1 MGACP
6 PETDSRVAAGR
17 HEASARR
24 RFAVSHDRGPHVER
38 PGNDKGDDVMGMHST
53 RRRGAALFAIA
64 ALVTAACSGDDGA
77 NDTTTAPTTVT
88 SEAPS
93 TEPPATE
100 PPSTE
105 PPATDPPATDPPSTD
120 PPETA
125 LAELSPADAD
135 LVAAVA
141 DAAGDGCDPLDPSQC
156 VLPFPS
162 NGLTAADDSS
172 PTGLRLALP
181 ANGMPANADGV
192 TVDPAEWNRNDGFS
206 PTGAILTFVA
216 DLDADASDLPPWTD
230 PEASLQDDSSVV
242 VVDIATGERWSVFAE
257 LDAKTD
263 DPAEQLLKIYPLVPF
278 TEGATYA
285 IGLRGLATTSGDPV
299 SSSPAFV
306 AYRDRLDT
314 GVDTVEARRD
324 QMETEVFAPLGAA
337 GMDRA
342 SLQQAWSFT
351 VASTE
356 GIAGRM
362 LHIRDD
368 ALASLGDA
376 APDFEI
382 TEVVDEPDDEY
393 IARTIV
399 GSFTVPNYL
408 TGDGAA
414 GNRFFYGD
422 GVTPTADELPVRNG
436 DLTATFEC
444 KVSDSTLAGAEPAR
458 ISQYGHGLLGSEGE
472 VGALNV
478 RQFAF
483 EHNIVFCATKW
494 AGMSEDDIVNAVAT
508 LSELSNF
515 PTMADRLQQ
524 GVLNQIVL
532 GRLMLH
538 PDGLAAQ
545 PAFQFDDGTP
555 LIDIEHLFYDGN
567 SQGGIMGIML
577 AAVSP
582 DIERAV
588 VGVVGMNYSML
599 LPRSVDFDTY
609 EGVMIPAYPSARDRA
624 LLLTLIQQLWDRGEG
639 AGYVQ
644 HVTSDPYPGTEA
656 KPILL
661 HVALGDHQVTE
672 LSAFVAARA
681 LGADVHQPIAEEG
694 RLPSDVALTFGL
706 DPIEYP
712 SDGSGIVL
720 WDSRSPAIPLE
731 GLPPRD
737 GRDPHEDPR
746 YDVDV
751 REQKSAFLQP
761 DGQIIDVCGD
771 IACPSD
777 IDPRD

>member
-1 MGACP
+1 
-6 PETDSRVAAGR
+6 
-17 HEASARR
+17 
-24 RFAVSHDRGPHVER
+24 
-38 PGNDKGDDVMGMHST
+38 MGMHST
-53 RRRGAALFAIA
+53 RRRTVALLTIA
-64 ALVTAACSGDDGA
+64 ALVAAACSGDDSA
-77 NDTTTAPTTVT
+77 DDTDSTAPATVTTNAPDTTEPPTT
-88 SEAPS
+88 EADS

-100 PPSTE
+100 PPATE
-105 PPATDPPATDPPSTD
+105 PPATEPPTTELP
-120 PPETA
+120 A
-125 LAELSPADAD
+125 LTPADAD
-135 LVAAVA
+135 LVASVES
-141 DAAGDGCDPLDPSQC
+141 AAADGCDPLDPSQC

-162 NGLTAADDSS
+162 NGLTTTDDSS
-172 PTGLRLALP
+172 ATGLRLALP
-181 ANGMPANADGV
+181 VEGLPANVDGV
-192 TVDPAEWNRNDGFS
+192 HVDPSEWNRNDGFS
-206 PTGAILTFVA
+206 PTGAIVTFVA
-216 DLDADASDLPPWTD
+216 DLDDEASDLPPWTD
-230 PEASLQDDSSVV
+230 PEASLQDDSPVV
-242 VVDIATGERWSVFAE
+242 VVDIAGGERWPVFAE

-285 IGLRGLATTSGDPV
+285 IGLRSLVATTGDPV
-299 SSSPAFV
+299 TPTPAFV

-314 GVDTVEARRD
+314 GIDAVESRRD
-324 QMETEVFAPLGAA
+324 QMETEVFAPLAAA
-337 GMDRA
+337 GVERSA
-342 SLQQAWSFT
+342 LQQGWSFT

-376 APDFEI
+376 APEFEI
-382 TEVVDEPDDEY
+382 TEVVEEADDEY

-408 TGDGAA
+408 TGDGGP
-414 GNRFFYGD
+414 GNRFSYGD

-436 DLTATFEC
+436 DVTATFEC
-444 KVSDSTLAGAEPAR
+444 KVSDSTLAGGEPAR

-494 AGMSEDDIVNAVAT
+494 AGMSEDDIANAIASLT
-508 LSELSNF
+508 DLSNF

-532 GRLMLH
+532 GRLMQH
-538 PDGLAAQ
+538 PDGLAAH
-545 PAFQFDDGTP
+545 PAFQFDDGSP
-555 LIDIEHLFYDGN
+555 LIDTEHLFYDGN
-567 SQGGIMGIML
+567 SQGGIMGLML

-609 EGVMIPAYPSARDRA
+609 EGVMIPAYPDASDRA

-644 HVTSDPYPGTEA
+644 HISADPYPGTEA
-656 KPILL
+656 KPVLL

-672 LSAFVAARA
+672 ISAFVAARA
-681 LGADVHQPIAEEG
+681 IGAAVHLPLAEEG
-694 RLPSDVALTFGL
+694 RVLSDVAYTFGL
-706 DPIEYP
+706 EPLTYP
-712 SDGSGIVL
+712 SDGSGIML
-720 WDSRSPAIPLE
+720 WDSGSPTIPFV

-746 YDVDV
+746 YDADV
-751 REQKSAFLQP
+751 REQKSEFLRP

-777 IDPRD
+777 IDPRE

>member
-1 MGACP
+1 MGI
-6 PETDSRVAAGR
+6 
-17 HEASARR
+17 
-24 RFAVSHDRGPHVER
+24 
-38 PGNDKGDDVMGMHST
+38 HST
-53 RRRGAALFAIA
+53 RRQGTALLAIA
-64 ALVTAACSGDDGA
+64 ALAIAACSGDDGT
-77 NDTTTAPTTVT
+77 NDAASTAPTSADSTSAVT
-88 SEAPS
+88 EPAGTEPAGTDAPV
-93 TEPPATE
+93 TEPPPTE
-100 PPSTE
+100 PPTTE
-105 PPATDPPATDPPSTD
+105 
-120 PPETA
+120 
-125 LAELSPADAD
+125 LAELTPADAD
-135 LVAAVA
+135 LVASVQS
-141 DAAGDGCDPLDPSQC
+141 AAANGCDPLDPSHC
-156 VLPFPS
+156 TLPFPS
-162 NGLTAADDSS
+162 NGLTVADASS

-181 ANGMPANADGV
+181 ANGLPANADGV
-192 TVDPAEWNRNDGFS
+192 TVDPSEWNRNDGFS
-206 PTGAILTFVA
+206 PTGAILTYIA
-216 DLDADASDLPPWTD
+216 DLDDAASNLPPWTD
-230 PEASLQDDSSVV
+230 PEASLQDDSPVL
-242 VVDIATGERWSVFAE
+242 VVDIATGERWPVFAE

-278 TEGATYA
+278 TEGATYT
-285 IGLRGLATTSGDPV
+285 IGLRSLVDTTGNAVTP
-299 SSSPAFV
+299 SPAFI

-314 GVDTVEARRD
+314 GIDAVEARRD
-324 QMETEVFAPLGAA
+324 QMETEVFAPLAAA
-337 GMDRA
+337 GADRA
-342 SLQQAWSFT
+342 SLQQGWSFT

-368 ALASLGDA
+368 ALAAIGDA
-376 APDFEI
+376 APTFEI
-382 TEVVDEPDDEY
+382 TEVVDEAADEY
-393 IARTIV
+393 IARTII
-399 GSFTVPNYL
+399 GSYTVPNYL
-408 TGDGAA
+408 TGDGGP

-436 DLTATFEC
+436 DVTATFEC
-444 KVSDSTLAGAEPAR
+444 KVSDSTLAGGEPAR

-494 AGMSEDDIVNAVAT
+494 AGMSEDDIANAVTT
-508 LSELSNF
+508 LTDLSNF

-538 PDGLAAQ
+538 PEGLAAH

-555 LIDIEHLFYDGN
+555 LIDTEHLFYDGN

-609 EGVMIPAYPSARDRA
+609 EGVMVPAYPSARDRA

-644 HVTSDPYPGTEA
+644 HVTSDPYPGTHA

-681 LGADVHQPIAEEG
+681 LGADVHLPIAEEG

-720 WDSRSPAIPLE
+720 WDSGSPAIPIV

-777 IDPRD
+777 IDPRE